1 MCKTMQQIDHD
12 AWEEGYGVNSTEND
26 DRMNKL
32 ELKAMYEALA
42 ARKRKDQE
50 EKEKQEQEQENN
62 E

>member
-12 AWEEGYGVNSTEND
+12 AWEEGYGVNSTAND

-42 ARKRKDQE
+42 ARKKKEQE
-50 EKEKQEQEQENN
+50 EK
-62 E
+62 